1 MFLVSLQAALPC
13 QTLVWWLHNVHR
25 EPSQTDGQATSSFF
39 WDIAWL
45 WPLNVVPIPC
55 SKIFL
60 AVCSDHRNWHIVKYG
75 QTPCCWKFFE
85 LKMYWTDAGL
95 QGLHYSYHFL
105 NWKCIG
111 QTLAYW
117 DFITAIIFWI
127 GNVLDGRLRTGTS
140 LQLLFTQSL
149 VDITSFTG
157 IWNSVTL
164 LFSWR
169 NVPDMGISLRRGPF
183 MGISLCRGPFM
194 GNSLRRG
201 PFMSEGNL
209 ESGGG
214 SRVPGT
220 SKGEW
225 RRALV
230 TGHLSATDS
239 VKGTLRDS
247 SFTGDPERYVKQTLE
262 MGICSHRSPAFGEH
276 GGALLSG
283 GLLI

>member
-55 SKIFL
+55 SKISL

-111 QTLAYW
+111 QMLAYR

-127 GNVLDGRLRTGTS
+127 GNVLDRRWLTGTS
-140 LQLLFTQSL
+140 LQLSFFELEMYWTDAGLLGLHYSYHFLNWKCIGRTL
-149 VDITSFTG
+149 AYWDFITAIIYTK
-157 IWNSVTL
+157 
-164 LFSWR
+164 FSWH
-169 NVPDMGISLRRGPF
+169 N
-183 MGISLCRGPFM
+183 
-194 GNSLRRG
+194 
-201 PFMSEGNL
+201 
-209 ESGGG
+209 
-214 SRVPGT
+214 
-220 SKGEW
+220 
-225 RRALV
+225 
-230 TGHLSATDS
+230 
-239 VKGTLRDS
+239 
-247 SFTGDPERYVKQTLE
+247 
-262 MGICSHRSPAFGEH
+262 
-276 GGALLSG
+276 
-283 GLLI
+283 